1 MVAEKKCGQAR
12 SLNPDWLGC
21 LGSSVLAWGR
31 LQHGLVRIQVVAGT
45 RRRGYEF
52 HIQLVILRPAAN
64 VDMLDNEPMPGRYP
78 KLRLLTFRE
87 GEPKWLGPRKSNK
100 KGTSGWRTVKL

>member
-1 MVAEKKCGQAR
+1 
-12 SLNPDWLGC
+12 
-21 LGSSVLAWGR
+21 
-31 LQHGLVRIQVVAGT
+31 
-45 RRRGYEF
+45 
-52 HIQLVILRPAAN
+52 
-64 VDMLDNEPMPGRYP
+64 MLDNEPMPGRYP